1 MTNHDIHMQKTYK
14 NIEFTEI
21 PENSRTSQHKYFK
34 YHEIHNPRRPPIVG
48 SPTNPDNST
57 AALTAH
63 MTSNKEWVP
72 VEWCS

>member
-1 MTNHDIHMQKTYK
+1 M
-14 NIEFTEI
+14 
-21 PENSRTSQHKYFK
+21 
-34 YHEIHNPRRPPIVG
+34 HNPRRPPIVG

-72 VEWCS
+72 EARCSTLSPLLHLILMWDFWAIRQCSSPLAHLKPSPPT